1 MADVDLELAL
11 ALRREAEAKLCAARG
26 EASFHQDR
34 TVYLE
39 ERVRELEGQRAVLAG
54 AIRVT
59 VECGEAAGPDIAEEL
74 AEDLDE
80 RWPNWREWATGGDD
94 D

>member
-39 ERVRELEGQRAVLAG
+39 ERVRELEGQRGALAKRMRWEQDMCYPGDPKRG
-54 AIRVT
+54 APPPPLLPT
-59 VECGEAAGPDIAEEL
+59 G
-74 AEDLDE
+74 
-80 RWPNWREWATGGDD
+80 WYEWAGDD
-94 D
+94 DG